1 MEKSRFGKG
10 FVTSL
15 IHLSRHFAL
24 PAEQAFIGA
33 SDHLDELVV
42 PPCFQGTEIADLVTM
57 LRKKVL
63 WHTPG
68 SGDKEEQK
76 DIIRILDR
84 ISVAVDV
91 HLGIA
96 DASPGEYP

>member
-1 MEKSRFGKG
+1 MEKSRFSRG
-10 FVTSL
+10 FITCL
-15 IHLSRHFAL
+15 MHLSRHFAL

-33 SDHLDELVV
+33 GDHLDELVV
-42 PPCFQGTEIADLVTM
+42 PDGFKGTEIADLVTM

-68 SGDKEEQK
+68 SNDKEDQK

-84 ISVAVDV
+84 ISVAVDA